1 MADTPHNTLINPDAM
16 RPAQPARLRDIALLT
31 VVRLIV
37 GTVLGVIAF
46 AVARTLLKIC
56 RGDHIGDNHLRLLA
70 LRLSVAREPSRL
82 GELSSPLLEDP
93 TQGTSG
99 CRRQRY
105 WIDSTR
111 IRRGGF
117 TPRDWHQYRAV
128 AIA

>member
-70 LRLSVAREPSRL
+70 LRLSVVGAKARL
-82 GELSSPLLEDP
+82 GSLASAFL
-93 TQGTSG
+93 
-99 CRRQRY
+99 
-105 WIDSTR
+105 
-111 IRRGGF
+111 
-117 TPRDWHQYRAV
+117 
-128 AIA
+128 